1 MKTGEQ
7 LLSDVA
13 QMILAI
19 SAAISLCQKHGFA
32 VDARLVSLLND
43 PQFVTV
49 ALGLVLVVGMW
60 LRVSRI
66 RRVAST
72 VIDGLEAVV
81 EARVQAA
88 VDRAARRGGSDPV
101 GPPG

>member
-7 LLSDVA
+7 LLADVS
-13 QMILAI
+13 QMILGIA
-19 SAAISLCQKHGFA
+19 AAISLFQKHGFA
-32 VDARLVSLLND
+32 VDPRIVSLLND

-49 ALGLVLVVGMW
+49 ALGLVLVGGMW
-60 LRVSRI
+60 WRVSRI
-66 RRVAST
+66 RTLAST
-72 VIDGLEAVV
+72 VVDGLEAVV

-88 VDRAARRGGSDPV
+88 VERAARRASELP